1 MSILGLGN
9 PMLDIS
15 IVTDTMFLK
24 KHSLEPN
31 GAKHVKNKEVFMDIE
46 SGIFKKQYLAGGSI
60 DNTCRV
66 AKRLLGDEISVH
78 YIGCIGN
85 DTNGLILQKSMKA
98 AGVNTYYQISKE
110 FPTGR
115 CAVII
120 TNREDRS
127 LVTYPG
133 AANQYAIE
141 HLEEHWDVIQNS
153 NIIYSG
159 GFFLAS
165 SSSSLFKVAKLC
177 SETDDKLFCFNLS
190 AAFLCRPPHVERAK
204 EIIQYADIVIGN
216 QEEAETFAEFGLG
229 LTKDASTD
237 HELIANAISKIPKA
251 DRFRKSRSVI
261 ITRGKSACIVLNE
274 NKEGAVQSFP
284 TSSLKE
290 KDIVDTNGAGDAFVG
305 GLLAGIALNL
315 RNGLRLT
322 DDSISLGLKASSE
335 ILKVVG
341 CNDSIL
347 QRIETND

>member
-15 IVTDTMFLK
+15 IVTDKMFLK
-24 KHSLEPN
+24 KHNLESN
-31 GAKHVKNKEVFMDIE
+31 GARHVKNEDVFMDIE
-46 SGIFKKQYLAGGSI
+46 SGIVHKEYLAGGSI

-66 AKRLLGDEISVH
+66 AKRLLGDAKLVS

-85 DTNGLILQKSMKA
+85 DTNGMILQKSMKS
-98 AGVNTYYQISKE
+98 AGVNTYYQISNE

-120 TNREDRS
+120 TDRENRS

-141 HLEEHWDVIQNS
+141 HLLAEKHWNVIRNS

-159 GFFLAS
+159 GFFLS
-165 SSSSLFKVAKLC
+165 SSTNSLLKVAQFC
-177 SETDDKLFCFNLS
+177 SENKNKIFCFNLS
-190 AAFLCRPPHVERAK
+190 AAFLCRPPHVERMK
-204 EIIQYADIVIGN
+204 DIIQFADIVIGN
-216 QEEAETFAEFGLG
+216 QEEVETFAKFGLS
-229 LTKDASTD
+229 LTKNATTD
-237 HELIANAISKIPKA
+237 HKLIANAISMIPKEGK
-251 DRFRKSRSVI
+251 FRKSRSVI
-261 ITRGKSACIVLNE
+261 ITRGKSACLVLNG
-274 NKEGAVQSFP
+274 NKEGLVESFP
-284 TSSLKE
+284 TVSIKE

-305 GLLAGIALNL
+305 GLLAHLASNVK
-315 RNGLRLT
+315 NGLYLA

-347 QRIETND
+347 QRIYE

>member
-15 IVTDTMFLK
+15 IVTDKMFLE

-31 GAKHVKNKEVFMDIE
+31 GAKHVKNEDIFMDIE
-46 SGIFKKQYLAGGSI
+46 PGIVHKEYLPGGSI

-66 AKRLLGDEISVH
+66 AKRLLGDAKLVN

-85 DTNGLILQKSMKA
+85 DTNGMTLKNSMKL
-98 AGVNTYYQISKE
+98 AGVNTYYQISNE

-120 TNREDRS
+120 TDREDRS

-153 NIIYSG
+153 NVIYSG

-165 SSSSLFKVAKLC
+165 SSSSLFKVAKFC
-177 SETDDKLFCFNLS
+177 SENDDMLFCFNLS

-216 QEEAETFAEFGLG
+216 QEEAETFAKFGLG
-229 LTKDASTD
+229 LTKDVSTD

-251 DRFRKSRSVI
+251 GGIRKSRSII
-261 ITRGKSACIVLNE
+261 ITRGKSASIVLNE

-290 KDIVDTNGAGDAFVG
+290 NDIVDTNGAGDAFVG
-305 GLLAGIALNL
+305 GLLAHIASNL
-315 RNGLRLT
+315 KNGLRLT
-322 DDSISLGLKASSE
+322 DDSISLGIKASSE

-341 CNDSIL
+341 CNDIIL
-347 QRIETND
+347 QRIDNYE